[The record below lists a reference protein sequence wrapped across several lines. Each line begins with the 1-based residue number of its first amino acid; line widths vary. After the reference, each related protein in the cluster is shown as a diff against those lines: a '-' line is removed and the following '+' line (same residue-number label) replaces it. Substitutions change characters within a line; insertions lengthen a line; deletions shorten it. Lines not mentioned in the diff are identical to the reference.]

1 MSSAHPALD
10 GEVVSNPTSRHG
22 HPTPAS
28 VSASVTGSCR
38 SSSPGPWRP
47 ASLAGRSS
55 PAFGHSSTF
64 RDTTDNPPGIHS
76 GMTPLRGNGSTS
88 FSERQRTQ
96 PVTSSG
102 SFNYGT
108 SSPGSAW
115 TSPSKKSASSSSGT
129 VPTSTLSSSAERSNG
144 NGNEQ
149 YFTSTTSTASPAHS
163 SLNSFA
169 RSSSVASTPMASSS
183 AALSVPTIVADS
195 NSNSSAGMTSGP
207 SQKQPLNME
216 ALAAKFADSKE
227 TKEKFAKLQL
237 SPALSPIGLT
247 DKERRA
253 PMGSFATPSSSS
265 PHFAHIKVQR
275 TASLN
280 QGSQNSLLPRGP
292 GSRLQPGHLAQS
304 TDMRRTASHN
314 NAFSSGLGM
323 PIGANGGGFEHSNLG
338 SGISTNNGHSSST
351 AGGSSS
357 HLAPFSLS
365 QLTRPSRQS
374 SSNHSDPSAN
384 NQHEQG
390 SLMQASSLS
399 DRRGH
404 PLQHTWQVE
413 LFARYFNWI
422 EKPHKM
428 ENSANY
434 HLFKDGIKPMWEDPA
449 NANGGR
455 WIVTLLNKNPEL
467 LDRCWIEL
475 AYALVGEQLD
485 AGDDI
490 CGADYNRFEIFWA
503 TQKLHNI
510 RVDQEGTCSGHA
522 ANGYGVANF
531 RREYGT

>member
-10 GEVVSNPTSRHG
+10 GEAVSNPTNRHG

-28 VSASVTGSCR
+28 VSASVTGSR
-38 SSSPGPWRP
+38 GSSSPGPWRP

-88 FSERQRTQ
+88 FPEKQRTQ

-102 SFNYGT
+102 SSNYGT

-115 TSPSKKSASSSSGT
+115 TSPSKKSASLSSGAA
-129 VPTSTLSSSAERSNG
+129 PTSTLSSSAERSNG

-149 YFTSTTSTASPAHS
+149 YFTSTVSTASPAHS

-169 RSSSVASTPMASSS
+169 RSSSAASAPMASSS

-195 NSNSSAGMTSGP
+195 SSNSSAGMPSGP

-338 SGISTNNGHSSST
+338 SGISTNNGHNSST
-351 AGGSSS
+351 A
-357 HLAPFSLS
+357 
-365 QLTRPSRQS
+365 
-374 SSNHSDPSAN
+374 
-384 NQHEQG
+384 
-390 SLMQASSLS
+390 
-399 DRRGH
+399 
-404 PLQHTWQVE
+404 
-413 LFARYFNWI
+413 
-422 EKPHKM
+422 
-428 ENSANY
+428 
-434 HLFKDGIKPMWEDPA
+434 DGIKPMWEDPA

-490 CGADYNRFEIFWA
+490 CGADYNGFEIFWA
-503 TQKLHNI
+503 TQKLYNT
-510 RVDQEGTCSGHA
+510 RVDQKGTCSGHA
-522 ANGYGVANF
+522 ANEYGAANF
-531 RREYGT
+531 RSEYDA